1 MADMYPKLAPQ
12 VQANPAQF
20 IPTTLHELMGY
31 AQGVVVRLPD
41 FGDGQPFYARVRRP
55 SMLQMAGEGKIPNAL
70 LGTANALFAGNDEAM
85 DIDNSEMLPKML
97 GLCVEMARATLLE
110 PTYDEIVSSG
120 LMLTDQQLMFIF
132 NYTQGGVEELKSFR
146 SE

>member
-1 MADMYPKLAPQ
+1 MADMYPKVAPQ

-20 IPTTLHELMGY
+20 APTTLNELMGY

-41 FGDGQPFYARVRRP
+41 FGEGQPFYARVRRP
-55 SMLQMAGEGKIPNAL
+55 SMLQMASEGKIPNAL

-85 DIDNSEMLPKML
+85 DIDNSDMLPQML